1 MKEAPVL
8 SLMVASSER
17 GICWP
22 TGAGFRIQIE
32 IEKLHVARRGR
43 LEFAACGPGILQFA
57 GGAATVHDEVQKEH
71 QHKDAA
77 ESDHDGGAG
86 GRVKLDAE
94 VTTERR
100 NQGAHGPTNRQTR
113 ADAV

>member
-22 TGAGFRIQIE
+22 AGAGFQIRSQ
-32 IEKLHVARRGR
+32 IVKLHVARRGC
-43 LEFAACGPGILQFA
+43 LEFAACGPGSFQFA
-57 GGAATVHDEVQKEH
+57 GGAATVHNEVKKKH
-71 QHKDAA
+71 QHENAA
-77 ESDHDGGAG
+77 ECNHDGGAG

-100 NQGAHGPTNRQTR
+100 NQGAHGPT
-113 ADAV
+113 